1 MLEVGFGLKQ
11 DYYQCAILL
20 SIIIP
25 VLFNCT
31 CANYNTTYIIAKGT
45 LLILYLQMIK
55 LVVG

>member
-1 MLEVGFGLKQ
+1 LGVGLDVRGIGFGLKQ

-31 CANYNTTYIIAKGT
+31 CANYNTIY
-45 LLILYLQMIK
+45 YS
-55 LVVG
+55 